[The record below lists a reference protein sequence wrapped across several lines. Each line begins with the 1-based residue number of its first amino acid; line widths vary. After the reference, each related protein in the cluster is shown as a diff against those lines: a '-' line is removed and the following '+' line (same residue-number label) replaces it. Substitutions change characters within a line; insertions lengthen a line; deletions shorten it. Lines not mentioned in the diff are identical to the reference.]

1 MLISPFACLAFV
13 YPDSQLKLCFSDLQ
27 ASFFF
32 IILPFKELLRKEN
45 IVIAHF
51 NWSRGNRLVVLA
63 HPEVESVFHCSEI
76 ALFMEQ
82 LQMIMRAL
90 LSTLGSED

>member
-1 MLISPFACLAFV
+1 MLITFFHPHFTFV

-27 ASFFF
+27 ALFFF
-32 IILPFKELLRKEN
+32 MLPFKELLRKEN
-45 IVIAHF
+45 IVIVRF
-51 NWSRGNRLVVLA
+51 NWSQGNRLVMLA

-82 LQMIMRAL
+82 LRMIMRAL
-90 LSTLGSED
+90 LSTLGFED

>member
-1 MLISPFACLAFV
+1 MLITPFPCFTFV
-13 YPDSQLKLCFSDLQ
+13 YPDSRLELCFSDLQ
-27 ASFFF
+27 APFF

-51 NWSRGNRLVVLA
+51 NWPRGNRLAALA

>member
-1 MLISPFACLAFV
+1 MLITPFPCFVFV
-13 YPDSQLKLCFSDLQ
+13 YPDSQLELCFSDLQ
-27 ASFFF
+27 ASFF

-51 NWSRGNRLVVLA
+51 NWPRGNRLVVLA

-76 ALFMEQ
+76 ALFMEP